1 MYPWLILEMDHDDHI
16 VPRGFPS
23 RMKEVPQKQEGSND
37 VTDVAS
43 EVRSRLRAVLRIADR
58 RTQGS
63 TTDTVE
69 DSDSSVDS
77 PSSTATSVRDFQFLC
92 IE

>member
-23 RMKEVPQKQEGSND
+23 RMAQESPQKQEGSND

-77 PSSTATSVRDFQFLC
+77 PSSTATSVRGLSVPMH
-92 IE
+92 